1 MLIWPFVMCLFV
13 IISIFQH
20 LGLIQFFFL
29 IDPWDK
35 IILDI
40 ILLFITLG
48 ILHRMILMTRKAEKE
63 KLADVIKEL
72 SKEIKVLKGEK
83 EEDNSK

>member
-1 MLIWPFVMCLFV
+1 MSLCNNFNLSASWFNTI
-13 IISIFQH
+13 
-20 LGLIQFFFL
+20 FFL